1 MQNENFE
8 FIFNEAPIVFKEN
21 ISRKS
26 SLIHNEA
33 ISCAQRYL
41 VAEAELLEVI
51 IEIDKERI
59 YEEFGLTHLTPY
71 CVKHLGLSEDVAA
84 NFVRVARKSQQVPE
98 LKTAIED
105 GRLSVTKAKAIASV
119 ITAENHKVWI
129 DKAQCL
135 SKDKLEKD
143 VAQTSPQSRK
153 PEKAKVSGPNT
164 VRVEFELTEEE
175 MRLFRR
181 VQDLV
186 SQKLKKS
193 ATLAETQNELVKL
206 YLEQRDPVK
215 KAERA
220 GKRSSAKKS
229 QTAEKQESAERQV
242 PGPFDGAIAEH
253 GQGREALKAKVVHAA
268 NLRDKGLCQAV
279 QPDGSIC
286 GQSRWVH
293 FHHIQ
298 PVANG
303 GENTAENLV
312 TLCSSHHR
320 LWHSQPR
327 ND

>member
-1 MQNENFE
+1 
-8 FIFNEAPIVFKEN
+8 
-21 ISRKS
+21 
-26 SLIHNEA
+26 
-33 ISCAQRYL
+33 
-41 VAEAELLEVI
+41 
-51 IEIDKERI
+51 
-59 YEEFGLTHLTPY
+59 LTPY

-84 NFVRVARKSQQVPE
+84 NFVRVARKSHQVPE
-98 LKTAIED
+98 LRTAIEE
-105 GRLSVTKAKAIASV
+105 GRLSVTKAKTIASV
-119 ITAENHKVWI
+119 ITSENHSVWI
-129 DKAQCL
+129 DKAENL
-135 SKDKLEKD
+135 SKDKLEKE

-164 VRVEFELTEEE
+164 VRIEFELTAEE

-206 YLEQRDPVK
+206 YLKLKDPVK

-220 GKRSSAKKS
+220 SKRSSAKKS
-229 QTAEKQESAERQV
+229 QTAEKPESTERPV
-242 PGPFDGAIAEH
+242 PGPVGRASVEG
-253 GQGREALKAKVVHAA
+253 GQGRHSLKADVIHAV
-268 NLRDKGLCQAV
+268 NLRDKGKCQAV

-298 PVANG
+298 PVSHG
-303 GENTAENLV
+303 GENTVENLI
-312 TLCSSHHR
+312 TLCSSHHK

-327 ND
+327 HK